1 VQAILVGMKRALL
14 FSVCVWSLPALAQP
28 ADCVPI
34 SNGPE
39 LPMQV
44 WVGIDGKPGV
54 PDNTRGAVWLD
65 LGAVPANGTICAPE
79 VELPD
84 DVLRGAPAPH
94 GLLQGNG
101 PRDVLRNVPESHVT
115 VKTAPG
121 APRP

>member
-1 VQAILVGMKRALL
+1 CMKRALL
-14 FSVCVWSLPALAQP
+14 FCVCVWSLPALAQP

-34 SNGPE
+34 PNGPE
-39 LPMQV
+39 LPMQA
-44 WVGIDGKPGV
+44 WIGIDGKPAV
-54 PDNTRGAVWLD
+54 PANTHGAVKLD
-65 LGAVPANGTICAPE
+65 LGSVPANGTICDPD

-84 DVLRGAPAPH
+84 DVLRGALAPH

-115 VKTAPG
+115 VKTMPD

>member
-1 VQAILVGMKRALL
+1 MLAGMKRALL
-14 FSVCVWSLPALAQP
+14 LSLCVWSLPALAQP
-28 ADCVPI
+28 ADCLPQ
-34 SNGPE
+34 SNGAE

-44 WVGIDGKPGV
+44 WVGI
-54 PDNTRGAVWLD
+54 NTPRGTHGAVGLD
-65 LGAVPANGTICAPE
+65 LGSVPANGTTCQPE
-79 VELPD
+79 FELPD

-94 GLLQGNG
+94 GLLQGDG